1 MNWRLSVSAFVCV
14 AVWSAGCTRGP
25 DKPLVGAASSSPTTE
40 VSPPEKLNVQHLPNA
55 YRIHPKVISGGLPE
69 GEAGFREL
77 ETLGVKTVISVDGAT
92 PEVQLAK
99 RHGMRYVHMPH
110 GYDGIPEQRA
120 RELARAVRELEG
132 PIYIHCHHGKHRS
145 PAAATVACVTA
156 GLLPH
161 DSAAGILK
169 AAGTSPNY
177 RGLHAAAETARPLD
191 AALLEQLKVDYPEVS
206 PLPPIAEAMVNIEH
220 RHDQLKEL
228 ATTNWRPAA
237 GKSSDVHQDAAHE
250 ALLMKEIFV
259 EMARMESVQKKPAR
273 FRELLAEGEKAS
285 SDLEQALLAWK
296 SAEGKSPPG
305 AISDA
310 MGRVTKNCTACH
322 VEFRDV
328 PFGRK

>member
-1 MNWRLSVSAFVCV
+1 MNWRLGVSALVCV

-25 DKPLVGAASSSPTTE
+25 DKPLVGAASSSPATH

-55 YRIHPKVISGGLPE
+55 YRIHPKVISGGLPD
-69 GEAGFREL
+69 GEAGFLEL
-77 ETLGVKTVISVDGAT
+77 ESLGVKSVISVDGAT

-177 RGLHAAAETARPLD
+177 RGLYAAAETARPFD
-191 AALLEQLKVDYPEVS
+191 TALLDQLNVDYPEIA

-220 RHDQLKEL
+220 RHDQLQEL
-228 ATTNWRPAA
+228 AKSNWRPAA
-237 GKSSDVHQDAAHE
+237 GKQTDVHQDAAHE
-250 ALLMKEIFV
+250 ALLLKEGFV
-259 EMARMESVQKKPAR
+259 ELARLEVVQKKPAR
-273 FRELLAEGEKAS
+273 FRELLTEGERAS

-296 SAEGKSPPG
+296 SDDAKSPPPP
-305 AISDA
+305 ISDA
-310 MGRVTKNCTACH
+310 MKRVTKNCTACH

-328 PFGRK
+328 PLSQK